1 MEATTP
7 TTTYEVLGPA
17 MQHRRLAG
25 TDDANPMPAR
35 PLRHQLARAESAFEA
50 LAEPPGDAR
59 PPSGGIAALMFAI
72 ASAKAE
78 LDAAARANRE
88 KSGDAASLLPFS
100 M

>member
-7 TTTYEVLGPA
+7 TTTHEVPGPA

-25 TDDANPMPAR
+25 TGNANPALAR
-35 PLRHQLARAESAFEA
+35 TLRHQLARAESLFEA

-59 PPSGGIAALMFAI
+59 FPSGGIAALMFAI

-78 LDAAARANRE
+78 LDAVARANRA
-88 KSGDAASLLPFS
+88 KNRDAAPLLPFS